1 MTIRFM
7 NSNIKLTELS
17 RVNKYDLDSRVKSK
31 EVSNFTTNITTT
43 QLTEL
48 DLINRLG
55 TSTEST
61 MMGL

>member
-1 MTIRFM
+1 M